1 MGKFSRLGNDLYSGK
16 KSIDFIGKMW
26 LWYAVSGVVVVIA
39 VLGLTF
45 KGFNLG
51 IEFKGGTEYTV
62 NLPSSQVTQANAD
75 KLRTVVADTGYPQA
89 SAPQVTTSGRDSIL
103 ITIEQLSADDS
114 TKVMQA
120 IATSMNVDISK
131 VNPNSVGASWGSQ
144 VAKKAVTG
152 LIVFLICV
160 VIFIWAYFREWKMSA
175 AALVALA
182 HDITISAGIYA
193 LSGFQVSPAT
203 ITGFLT
209 ILGFSLYDTV
219 VVFDKI
225 RENTKTMRQS
235 RRTYGELTN
244 LAVNQTL
251 VRSINTSFV
260 ALLPVLALL
269 IVSIVYLGAG
279 DLQDLA
285 LALFVGMAAGT
296 YSSIFIAPP
305 LVVSL
310 KRREKAISEQDRRA
324 KARQRRDA
332 DRYANVPS
340 FSDDMGVERS
350 ALEGIP
356 DELRE
361 DPSEGTAPRVSTYR
375 PEASGSGRVLPETK
389 APLRDSG
396 ASGRQQP
403 ARESRSK
410 RKK

>member
-16 KSIDFIGKMW
+16 RSVDFVGKMW
-26 LWYAVSGVVVVIA
+26 LWYTISGLVVVAAIFA
-39 VLGLTF
+39 LSF

-62 NLPSSQVTQANAD
+62 KLATSQVTQANAD
-75 KLRTVVADTGYPQA
+75 RLRTVVADSGFKET
-89 SAPQVTTSGRDSIL
+89 SAPTVTTSGQETIL
-103 ITIEQLSADDS
+103 ITVEKLSADDS
-114 TKVMQA
+114 TKVIGD
-120 IATSMNVDISK
+120 IANAMHISPSA
-131 VNPNSVGASWGSQ
+131 VSADSVGASWGSQ

-160 VIFIWAYFREWKMSA
+160 IIFIWSYFREWKMSVGA
-175 AALVALA
+175 VFAVL
-182 HDITISAGIYA
+182 HDIVISAGVYSM
-193 LSGFQVSPAT
+193 SGFQVSPAT
-203 ITGFLT
+203 VTGFLT

-225 RENTKTMRQS
+225 RENTKSVRQS
-235 RRTYGELTN
+235 RHTYGELAN

-260 ALLPVLALL
+260 ALLPVFALL
-269 IVSIVYLGAG
+269 MVSVVYLGAG

-305 LVVSL
+305 LVVVL
-310 KRREKAISEQDRRA
+310 KSREKAVSEQDRRA

-332 DRYANVPS
+332 DRYSNIPAYT
-340 FSDDMGVERS
+340 DELGMDRS
-350 ALEGIP
+350 ALEGTP
-356 DELRE
+356 DELGE
-361 DPSEGTAPRVSTYR
+361 VDGPAPAAAPARR
-375 PEASGSGRVLPETK
+375 PEASGSGRVLPEAK

-396 ASGRQQP
+396 SSRRQQP
-403 ARESRSK
+403 TREPRSK
-410 RKK
+410 RRK